1 MGGGDSQGM
10 APPSED
16 ARGAARLP
24 LRPRSPDASAVGGFS
39 IRTLAR
45 RPRPR
50 DSKPIIEPV
59 LHHGEGLAV
68 TTTSESGVHTLLLD
82 GELDGR
88 SLDALERALAACAAT
103 GAAAITLDLRPLR
116 FIDSAGLW
124 TITSAHRWCKR
135 GGVEFSLLRGPAPI
149 HRIFEVTGLSDVLPF
164 RDHGAEA

>member
-1 MGGGDSQGM
+1 M

-24 LRPRSPDASAVGGFS
+24 LGPRSLDAGGIGKSS

-45 RPRPR
+45 RPRPPT
-50 DSKPIIEPV
+50 SKPVNEPV
-59 LHHGEGLAV
+59 LHHGEGLTV
-68 TTTSESGVHTLLLD
+68 TTTIESGVHTLLLD

-88 SLDALERALAACAAT
+88 SLDALERALADCAQA
-103 GAAAITLDLRPLR
+103 GAVAITLDLRPLR

-124 TITSAHRWCKR
+124 TITSARRWCNR
-135 GGVEFSLLRGPAPI
+135 GSVEFSLVRGPAPI

-164 RDHGAEA
+164 SDRGAEA